1 MKKVWM
7 AAVLT
12 AALSVG
18 TVAFAADNTDLS
30 TLPQVYAKDS
40 LFTLDKEHVAGGNGT
55 LHGKFAFARTSATQ
69 EQAIKE
75 IGRMTLNKGESV
87 GLHTHAVNEDA
98 YIILDGE
105 GIFTDSNGKELSLIH
120 I

>member
-18 TVAFAADNTDLS
+18 TAAFAADNTDLS

-40 LFTLDKEHVAGGNGT
+40 LFTLDKNT
-55 LHGKFAFARTSATQ
+55 
-69 EQAIKE
+69 
-75 IGRMTLNKGESV
+75 
-87 GLHTHAVNEDA
+87 
-98 YIILDGE
+98 
-105 GIFTDSNGKELSLIH
+105 
-120 I
+120 